1 MQCNIDWDLENPFR
15 SFSNAEY
22 ASPLSLT
29 VVFRNE
35 EGKKKK
41 NSSHLHV
48 VHKLCHEME
57 QDNQRAS
64 LICPARIDML
74 VRVSHN
80 HGLNRK
86 TWWECS
92 SLERDDGLP
101 IGCGALWKQHHMR
114 PFVVN
119 CSSPDIACCMVS
131 WFCRHSVH
139 RNNLKPKKKR
149 VSCVGSRCEI
159 VLMLLISRPTYLQWS
174 WEWELRRW
182 VLCVAYL
189 SLSLSLSLSLWPY
202 LLLAVKLRVIGKMD
216 FVLTWRAFRKTP
228 TMGIS
233 TFSLA
238 ETMTG
243 KWR

>member
-1 MQCNIDWDLENPFR
+1 MSETFSLKFSWPKISNLKKDFHKYIFYEEEEELLLADWPQPNPNNCPKQKNWQREFWFSGLHLDSETSIKNVSMQCNVDWDLENPFR
-15 SFSNAEY
+15 FFSNAEC

-35 EGKKKK
+35 EGKKK

-48 VHKLCHEME
+48 VHELCHEME

-92 SLERDDGLP
+92 SLEGDDGLS

-119 CSSPDIACCMVS
+119 CSSSDIACCMVS
-131 WFCRHSVH
+131 WFCRDSVH
-139 RNNLKPKKKR
+139 RNNLKPKKKGLV
-149 VSCVGSRCEI
+149 VSAADVR
-159 VLMLLISRPTYLQWS
+159 
-174 WEWELRRW
+174 
-182 VLCVAYL
+182 
-189 SLSLSLSLSLWPY
+189 
-202 LLLAVKLRVIGKMD
+202 
-216 FVLTWRAFRKTP
+216 
-228 TMGIS
+228 
-233 TFSLA
+233 
-238 ETMTG
+238 
-243 KWR
+243 